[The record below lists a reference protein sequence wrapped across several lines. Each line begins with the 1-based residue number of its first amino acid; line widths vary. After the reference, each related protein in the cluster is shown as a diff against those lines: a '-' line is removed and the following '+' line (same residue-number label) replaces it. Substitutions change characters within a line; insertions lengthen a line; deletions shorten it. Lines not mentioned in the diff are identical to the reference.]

1 MPKQAISVTL
11 DRDNL
16 LWLRAR
22 ARAARRRS
30 VSEALDQLVSE
41 ARTGARAQDGSI
53 RSVVG
58 TISIAADDPGLTS
71 ADAVVR
77 ALFSRRSRLLLR
89 TKPRSVA
96 RRKRKREGRRG

>member
-41 ARTGARAQDGSI
+41 ARTGERAQDGSI

-58 TISIAADDPGLTS
+58 TIRIDAGDPALTS

-77 ALFSRRSRLLLR
+77 ALFSPRARLLR
-89 TKPRSVA
+89 GVKPRPGA
-96 RRKRKREGRRG
+96 RRKGRR